1 MKQLVVDLSTGM
13 VVAGFITV
21 MTVWM
26 MIIGG

>member
-21 MTVWM
+21 MTMWM
-26 MIIGG
+26 MVIGG

>member
-1 MKQLVVDLSTGM
+1 MRQLVVDLSTGM

-26 MIIGG
+26 MVIGG

>member
-21 MTVWM
+21 MTMWM
-26 MIIGG
+26 IVIGG